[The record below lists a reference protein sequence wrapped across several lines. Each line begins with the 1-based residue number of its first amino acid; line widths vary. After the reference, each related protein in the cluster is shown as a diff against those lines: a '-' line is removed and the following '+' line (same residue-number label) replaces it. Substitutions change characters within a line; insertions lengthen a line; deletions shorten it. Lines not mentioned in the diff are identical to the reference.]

1 MTNNDEP
8 TTAGPGRSAADEASR
23 SRAMAGG
30 RTRLRAGR
38 PRWRWL
44 TIGLLL
50 AFSVAVTVLFAAS
63 LLSAVFDHHWAQ
75 ALDDCRDAVP
85 AVVGWAAVLIVLFA
99 GGKTG
104 ADRMLSADS
113 DAVTEADKRVARNAD
128 SVRRAEQRLQ
138 KLAARLAMLTE
149 ISGPGGEPP
158 PGGQQPSGSAR
169 VLRSRTVAALPGGGR
184 HVARQI
190 ADTSARLD
198 QTQQWLASARAAL
211 AESTGQAQHARG
223 KLASDVPESP
233 PPPRPTAGR
242 VA

>member
-1 MTNNDEP
+1 M
-8 TTAGPGRSAADEASR
+8 
-23 SRAMAGG
+23 
-30 RTRLRAGR
+30 
-38 PRWRWL
+38 
-44 TIGLLL
+44 IGLLL
-50 AFSVAVTVLFAAS
+50 AFSVAVTVLFAAA
-63 LLSAVFDHHWAQ
+63 LLSAVLAHHWAV

-104 ADRMLSADS
+104 TDRMLSADS

-138 KLAARLAMLTE
+138 KLAARLTTLTE
-149 ISGPGGEPP
+149 VSGPGGGPS
-158 PGGQQPSGSAR
+158 PGGQQSPASAR
-169 VLRSRTVAALPGGGR
+169 ALSSRTVAALPGGSR
-184 HVARQI
+184 HLARQI

-211 AESTGQAQHARG
+211 AESTGQAQDARG
-223 KLASDVPESP
+223 KLASDFPESAS
-233 PPPRPTAGR
+233 PPRPTAGR